1 MIEIRR
7 GFGPWRIESLN
18 FEEKGRKYREQN
30 RPFLQNNTYF
40 NIILLNVSQPK

>member
-7 GFGPWRIESLN
+7 GFGPWRTESLN

-30 RPFLQNNTYF
+30 KCKNSFEKLIKKKQ
-40 NIILLNVSQPK
+40 